1 MGGMQRLLASLVLL
15 PALLLADGASGI
27 SWKMPAGWKAL
38 PERPMRAAT
47 YTVPGTPEAGEC
59 AVFYFGPG
67 QGGGVEAN
75 ITRWE
80 GQFPTKTGQTKRSAG
95 TVAGYKVTYLDL
107 AGTYAWSPSPMSPD
121 KVMKPGYRMLGAI
134 VEAPQGSVFFKFTA
148 PEKVIATHEAAF
160 KQMIQGITK

>member
-1 MGGMQRLLASLVLL
+1 MHRLLLSSLFL
-15 PALLLADGASGI
+15 PVLLLAEGASGI

-47 YTVPGTPEAGEC
+47 YTAPGTPEAGEC

-67 QGGGVEAN
+67 QGGGVEPN

-107 AGTYAWSPSPMSPD
+107 TGTYAWSASPMSPD

-134 VEAPQGSVFFKFTA
+134 IEAPQGSVFFKFTA
-148 PEKVIATHEAAF
+148 PASVIATHEAAF

>member
-1 MGGMQRLLASLVLL
+1 MYRILLSALLL

-47 YTVPGTPEAGEC
+47 YTVPGAPETGEC

-80 GQFPTKTGQTKRSAG
+80 GQFPTRTGQTKRSAG
-95 TVAGYKVTYLDL
+95 TVAGFKVTYLDL
-107 AGTYAWSPSPMSPD
+107 SGTYAWSASPMSPD

-148 PEKVIATHEAAF
+148 PEKVVVAHEAAF
-160 KQMIQGITK
+160 KQMVQGITK

>member
-1 MGGMQRLLASLVLL
+1 MHRLLLSAVLL
-15 PALLLADGASGI
+15 PVLLFGDGASGI
-27 SWKMPAGWKAL
+27 SWKMPAGWKAM

-80 GQFPTKTGQTKRSAG
+80 GQFPTRTGQTKRNAG
-95 TVAGYKVTYLDL
+95 TVAGFKVTYLDL
-107 AGTYAWSPSPMSPD
+107 AGTYAWSASPMSPD

-134 VEAPQGSVFFKFTA
+134 VEAPDGSVFFKFTA
-148 PEKVIATHEAAF
+148 PEKVIAAHEAAF